1 MLLAIDV
8 GNSQTSYGVFQKN
21 GSLLHHW
28 RSETKVSRTTEE
40 YASFLFPLL
49 DFAKVAKNEWDGVA
63 ICSVVP
69 PVDHALTDFSEQY
82 LGKTPFKVT
91 HQIDLGFSFNVEVPH
106 EVGADRLANAAY
118 AVRFLKLPT
127 IVVDLGTATTFDV
140 ITSDRK
146 YQGGIILPGVRMGA
160 ESLSSR
166 TSLLPRVDVA
176 FPPSVIGK
184 NTTTCIQSGV
194 LWGYTD
200 AIDGLLRR
208 LLKEVPGAG
217 VVLTGGVAPLFHG
230 KLSVPSEL
238 LPNLTL
244 EGIQILFQ
252 KNRG

>member
-8 GNSQTSYGVFQKN
+8 GNSQTSYGIFKN
-21 GSLLHHW
+21 EKLLHHW
-28 RSETKVSRTTEE
+28 RSETKVSRTPEE

-49 DFAKVAKNEWDGVA
+49 KHASLENIDWEGVA
-63 ICSVVP
+63 LCSVVP
-69 PVDHALTDFSEQY
+69 PADHAIEEFATHY
-82 LGKTPFKVT
+82 LKRSPFKVT
-91 HQIDLGFSFNVEVPH
+91 YQRNLGFTFNVDAPH
-106 EVGADRLANAAY
+106 EVGPDRLANAAY
-118 AVRFLKLPT
+118 AIQFLKLPA

-140 ITSDRK
+140 ITNDAK

-200 AIDGLLRR
+200 AIDGLLER
-208 LLKEVPGAG
+208 LVREVPGAEI
-217 VVLTGGVAPLFHG
+217 VLTGGVAPLFHK
-230 KLSVPSEL
+230 KLRHASQL

-244 EGIQILFQ
+244 EGILVLFQ
-252 KNRG
+252 RNT